1 MNAHGILWFY
11 SRGLFHFREP
21 KTFYMKISFLDMS
34 RQYAAIKTEVDD
46 AMARVFSRA
55 WFILGEE
62 LEAFENEF
70 AGYLGAQHGAGVG
83 SGTEALHLALLACG
97 VEPGDEVITVPN
109 TAVPTISALSFA
121 NAIPKL
127 VDIDPATYTM
137 DVTQVEAA
145 ITPRTKVLMP
155 VHLYGQSA
163 NMAPLLEIAR
173 RHNLRVVED
182 ACQAHGASY
191 GSAKAGTLGDAGCF
205 SFYPSKNLG
214 AYGDGGFVCTNNPE
228 IAERLRLLR
237 NYGQTRRY
245 YHATKGFNSRL
256 DELQAA
262 VLRAKLLHL
271 DFWNTRRQKLAMQY
285 NALLQDLPVALPNAA
300 AWGKHVFHLYVI
312 RTSQRDQL
320 CSFLAERGI
329 QTIIHYPVPVHLQ
342 EAYRDLNVPAGA
354 LPEAERAAREIV
366 SLPFY
371 PEIREEEIELLAAT
385 MRDFYQK
392 QV

>member
-1 MNAHGILWFY
+1 MRQKL
-11 SRGLFHFREP
+11 
-21 KTFYMKISFLDMS
+21 FYMKVSFLDMS
-34 RQYAAIKTEVDD
+34 RQYLAMKAEVDA

-62 LEAFENEF
+62 LEAFESEF

-109 TAVPTISALSFA
+109 TAVPTISAISFA

-137 DVTQVEAA
+137 DVTKVEAA

-163 NMAPLLEIAR
+163 DMAPLLEIAR

-182 ACQAHGASY
+182 ACQAHGTTY
-191 GSAKAGTLGDAGCF
+191 DSAKAGTLGDAGCF

-214 AYGDGGFVCTNNPE
+214 AYGDGGFVCTNKPE

-271 DFWNTRRQKLAMQY
+271 DSWNARRRELVQQY
-285 NALLQDLPVALPNAA
+285 DAQLQGLPLTLPKAA
-300 AWGKHVFHLYVI
+300 AWGRHVFHLYVI
-312 RTSQRDQL
+312 RTAQRDQL

-342 EAYRDLNVPAGA
+342 EAYLDLNVPAGA
-354 LPEAERAAREIV
+354 LPNAEKAAKEIV

-371 PEIREEEIELLAAT
+371 PEILEDEIELLT
-385 MRDFYQK
+385 VTIREFYQK
-392 QV
+392 QG

>member
-1 MNAHGILWFY
+1 
-11 SRGLFHFREP
+11 
-21 KTFYMKISFLDMS
+21 MKVPFLDLS
-34 RQYAAIKTEVDD
+34 RQFLAMKDEIDA
-46 AMARVFSRA
+46 AMARVFARA

-62 LEAFENEF
+62 GEAFEREF
-70 AGYLGAQHGAGVG
+70 AQYLGVSHGVGCG

-109 TAVPTISALSFA
+109 TAVPTISAISFT
-121 NAIPKL
+121 NAVPRL
-127 VDIDPATYTM
+127 VDIDPVTYTM
-137 DVTQVEAA
+137 DVRQVEAA

-163 NMAPLLEIAR
+163 DLTPLLEIAR
-173 RHNLRVVED
+173 KHNLRLIED
-182 ACQAHGASY
+182 ACQAHGAKY
-191 GSAKAGTLGDAGCF
+191 GTRRAGALGDAGCF

-228 IAERLRLLR
+228 IDQRLRLLR
-237 NYGQTRRY
+237 NYGQTKRY
-245 YHATKGFNSRL
+245 YHAIKGFNSRL

-262 VLRAKLLHL
+262 VLRAKLVHL
-271 DFWNTRRQKLAMQY
+271 DQWNESRHTLAKRFDT
-285 NALLQDLPVALPNAA
+285 LLQDLPITLPQQA

-312 RTSQRDQL
+312 RTPQRDQL

-342 EAYRDLNVPAGA
+342 EAYRDLNIPAGS
-354 LPEAERAAREIV
+354 LPEAEKAAREIV

-371 PEIREEEIELLAAT
+371 PEMRDDEMEFLAAA
-385 MRDFYQK
+385 MKEFFDKRI
-392 QV
+392 

>member
-1 MNAHGILWFY
+1 
-11 SRGLFHFREP
+11 
-21 KTFYMKISFLDMS
+21 MKIPFLDLA
-34 RQYAAIKTEVDD
+34 RQYQAMKDEIDA

-62 LEAFENEF
+62 GEAFEREF
-70 AGYLGAQHGAGVG
+70 AQYLGASHGVGCG

-109 TAVPTISALSFA
+109 TAVPTISAISFA
-121 NAIPKL
+121 NAVPRL

-137 DVTQVEAA
+137 DVRQVEAA

-163 NMAPLLEIAR
+163 DLAPLLAIAR
-173 RHNLRVVED
+173 QHNLRLIED
-182 ACQAHGASY
+182 ACQAHGATY
-191 GSAKAGTLGDAGCF
+191 GAHRTGALGDAGCF

-228 IAERLRLLR
+228 IDKRLRLLR

-262 VLRAKLLHL
+262 VLRAKLVYL
-271 DFWNTRRQKLAMQY
+271 DRWNESRRALAKRFD
-285 NALLQDLPVALPNAA
+285 ALLQDLPIALPQQA

-312 RTSQRDQL
+312 RTPERDRL

-342 EAYRDLNVPAGA
+342 EAYRDLNIPAGA
-354 LPEAERAAREIV
+354 LPEAEKAAREIV

-371 PEIREEEIELLAAT
+371 PELREEEMEFVAAT
-385 MRDFYQK
+385 IKEFFNKRI
-392 QV
+392 

>member
-1 MNAHGILWFY
+1 
-11 SRGLFHFREP
+11 
-21 KTFYMKISFLDMS
+21 MKISFLDMS
-34 RQYAAIKTEVDD
+34 RQFAAMREEVDA

-62 LEAFENEF
+62 LEAFEKEF
-70 AGYLGAQHGAGVG
+70 AAYLGAQHGAGVG

-109 TAVPTISALSFA
+109 TAVPTISAISFA
-121 NAIPKL
+121 NAIPML
-127 VDIDPATYTM
+127 VDIDPVTYTM
-137 DVTQVEAA
+137 DVTKVEAA

-163 NMAPLLEIAR
+163 DMAPLLEIAR
-173 RHNLRVVED
+173 RHNLCVIED
-182 ACQAHGASY
+182 ACQAHGATY

-271 DFWNTRRQKLAMQY
+271 DSWNGRRRELAQEY
-285 NALLQDLPVALPNAA
+285 DTQLQDLPVTLPKAA

-312 RTSQRDQL
+312 RTSHRDQL
-320 CSFLAERGI
+320 CSFLAEHGI

-342 EAYRDLNVPAGA
+342 EAYRDLNIPAGV
-354 LPEAERAAREIV
+354 LPEAEKAANEIV

-371 PEIREEEIELLAAT
+371 PEIHDDEIERLAST
-385 MRDFYQK
+385 IRKFYQK
-392 QV
+392 KGLT

>member
-1 MNAHGILWFY
+1 
-11 SRGLFHFREP
+11 
-21 KTFYMKISFLDMS
+21 MKIPFLDLS
-34 RQYAAIKTEVDD
+34 RQYLAMKNEIDA

-62 LEAFENEF
+62 GEAFEREF
-70 AGYLGAQHGAGVG
+70 AQYLGASHGVGCG

-109 TAVPTISALSFA
+109 TAVPTISAISFA
-121 NAIPKL
+121 NAAPKL
-127 VDIDPATYTM
+127 VDIDPLTYTM
-137 DVTQVEAA
+137 DVRQIEAA

-155 VHLYGQSA
+155 VHLYGQTTDL
-163 NMAPLLEIAR
+163 MPLFEIAR
-173 RHNLRVVED
+173 KYNLKVIED
-182 ACQAHGASY
+182 ACQAHGATY
-191 GSAKAGTLGDAGCF
+191 GAQRAGTLGDAGCF

-228 IAERLRLLR
+228 IDQRLRLLR

-262 VLRAKLLHL
+262 MLRAKLAHL
-271 DFWNTRRQKLAMQY
+271 DHWNESRRVLAKKFDT
-285 NALLQDLPVALPNAA
+285 LLQDLPITLPRAA

-312 RTSQRDQL
+312 RTLQRDQL

-354 LPEAERAAREIV
+354 LPEAEKAAQEIV

-371 PEIREEEIELLAAT
+371 PEMREQEIEFLVAT
-385 MRDFYQK
+385 MKAFYK
-392 QV
+392 K